1 MAGDT
6 RWAIDGYRTPSGER
20 PIRTFIDSLEPRDL
34 ADALALIK
42 LAEERVRDEKADRSG
57 GRRGGIMAAK
67 KTAWASANLRSPSS
81 NPGGSRTWSCARCFA
96 GRLRSAASCS
106 SSSPPRPAGRQREL
120 LGGDASLKPSLK
132 PRLK

>member
-42 LAEERVRDEKADRSG
+42 LAEERGNELRRPHSKALGGGLHELRGKQVRIFPVYGPGRRTITLFNGIIKKQDRIPESALAQARRFKADLEARAKRS
-57 GRRGGIMAAK
+57 RKA
-67 KTAWASANLRSPSS
+67 
-81 NPGGSRTWSCARCFA
+81 
-96 GRLRSAASCS
+96 
-106 SSSPPRPAGRQREL
+106 
-120 LGGDASLKPSLK
+120 
-132 PRLK
+132 